1 VADDGKVKRF
11 TSDGKTYGMARL
23 LPSTPD
29 TSEAE
34 ESDPR
39 VIGLDS
45 EAADD
50 LIDAMSSETARE
62 LLASLH
68 EDPATPSEIAD
79 SVDTSLQNAQYHIE
93 NLREVG
99 AIEVIDTVYSEKGRE
114 MNVYAPADD
123 PLVIVA
129 AEDEQTSGLRAM
141 LSRLLGGVGA
151 LLLGSTAVQQLFGD
165 GILPGPFG
173 GTGAGGSGAAS
184 ESATESDGGGAVATS
199 TPTEAA
205 TETPTQTAT
214 ETAAPTATE
223 TPAGTT
229 TPAATTTPTPQATAT
244 ETAAPTSTPAAE
256 TMDTVTESAA
266 SGGID
271 LVGTLPPGV
280 LFFLGGLV
288 VLVVVAALSY
298 GKRSV

>member
-1 VADDGKVKRF
+1 V
-11 TSDGKTYGMARL
+11 SL
-23 LPSTPD
+23 LPSKPD
-29 TSEAE
+29 ITNDSG
-34 ESDPR
+34 PR
-39 VIGLDS
+39 VVGIEGDD
-45 EAADD
+45 ADE
-50 LIDAMSSETARE
+50 LLSVLSSETARE
-62 LLASLH
+62 IVAALH
-68 EDPATPSEIAD
+68 DDPTPPSELAD
-79 SVDTSLQNAQYHIE
+79 RVDSSLQNVQYH
-93 NLREVG
+93 LSRLDDAGVVKVAG
-99 AIEVIDTVYSEKGRE
+99 TAYSEKGRE
-114 MNVYAPADD
+114 MDVYAPADD

-205 TETPTQTAT
+205 TETPTQTAI

-223 TPAGTT
+223 TPAGTP

>member
-1 VADDGKVKRF
+1 M
-11 TSDGKTYGMARL
+11 SL
-23 LPSTPD
+23 LPSKPD
-29 TSEAE
+29 ITNDSG
-34 ESDPR
+34 PR
-39 VIGLDS
+39 VVGIEGDD
-45 EAADD
+45 ADE
-50 LIDAMSSETARE
+50 LLSVLSSETARE
-62 LLASLH
+62 IVAALH
-68 EDPATPSEIAD
+68 DDPAPPSELAD
-79 SVDTSLQNAQYHIE
+79 RVDSSLQNVQYH
-93 NLREVG
+93 LSRLDDAGVVKVAG
-99 AIEVIDTVYSEKGRE
+99 TAYSEKGRE
-114 MNVYAPADD
+114 MDVYAPADD

-151 LLLGSTAVQQLFGD
+151 LLLGSAAVQQLFGD

-223 TPAGTT
+223 PSAGTP

-256 TMDTVTESAA
+256 TLDTVTESAA

>member
-1 VADDGKVKRF
+1 V
-11 TSDGKTYGMARL
+11 SL
-23 LPSTPD
+23 LPSKPD
-29 TSEAE
+29 ITNDSG
-34 ESDPR
+34 PR
-39 VIGLDS
+39 VVGIEGDD
-45 EAADD
+45 ADE
-50 LIDAMSSETARE
+50 LLSVLSSETARE
-62 LLASLH
+62 IVAALH
-68 EDPATPSEIAD
+68 DDPTPPSELAD
-79 SVDTSLQNAQYHIE
+79 RVDSSLQNVQYH
-93 NLREVG
+93 LSRLDDAGVVKVAG
-99 AIEVIDTVYSEKGRE
+99 TAYSEKGRE
-114 MNVYAPADD
+114 MDVYAPADD

-223 TPAGTT
+223 TPAGTP

>member
-1 VADDGKVKRF
+1 V
-11 TSDGKTYGMARL
+11 SL
-23 LPSTPD
+23 LPSKPD
-29 TSEAE
+29 ITNDSG
-34 ESDPR
+34 PR
-39 VIGLDS
+39 VVGIEGDD
-45 EAADD
+45 ADE
-50 LIDAMSSETARE
+50 LLSVLSSETARE
-62 LLASLH
+62 IVAALH
-68 EDPATPSEIAD
+68 DDPTPPSELAD
-79 SVDTSLQNAQYHIE
+79 RVDSSLQNVQYH
-93 NLREVG
+93 LSRLDDAGVVKVAG
-99 AIEVIDTVYSEKGRE
+99 TAYSEKGRE
-114 MNVYAPADD
+114 MDVYAPADD

-151 LLLGSTAVQQLFGD
+151 LLLGSAAVQQLFGD

-223 TPAGTT
+223 PSAGTP

>member
-1 VADDGKVKRF
+1 M
-11 TSDGKTYGMARL
+11 SL
-23 LPSTPD
+23 LPSKPD
-29 TSEAE
+29 ITNDSG
-34 ESDPR
+34 PR
-39 VIGLDS
+39 VVGIEGDD
-45 EAADD
+45 ADE
-50 LIDAMSSETARE
+50 LLSALASETARE
-62 LLASLH
+62 IVAALH
-68 EDPATPSEIAD
+68 DDPAPPSELAD
-79 SVDTSLQNAQYHIE
+79 RVDSSLQNVQYH
-93 NLREVG
+93 LSRLDDAGVVKVAG
-99 AIEVIDTVYSEKGRE
+99 TAYSEKGRE
-114 MNVYAPADD
+114 MDVYAPADD

-151 LLLGSTAVQQLFGD
+151 LLLGSAAVQQLFGD

-173 GTGAGGSGAAS
+173 GTGAGGSGAVP
-184 ESATESDGGGAVATS
+184 ESTTESDGGAVATS

-205 TETPTQTAT
+205 TETS
-214 ETAAPTATE
+214 
-223 TPAGTT
+223 AGTS

-288 VLVVVAALSY
+288 VLVAVAALSY
-298 GKRSV
+298 GKRGV

>member
-1 VADDGKVKRF
+1 V
-11 TSDGKTYGMARL
+11 SL
-23 LPSTPD
+23 LPSKPD
-29 TSEAE
+29 ITNDSG
-34 ESDPR
+34 PR
-39 VIGLDS
+39 VVGIEGDD
-45 EAADD
+45 ADE
-50 LIDAMSSETARE
+50 LLSVLSSETARE
-62 LLASLH
+62 IVAALH
-68 EDPATPSEIAD
+68 DDPTPPSELAD
-79 SVDTSLQNAQYHIE
+79 RVDSSLQNVQYH
-93 NLREVG
+93 LSRLDDAGVVKVAG
-99 AIEVIDTVYSEKGRE
+99 TAYSEKGRE
-114 MNVYAPADD
+114 MDVYAPADD

-151 LLLGSTAVQQLFGD
+151 LLLGSAAVQQLFGD

-205 TETPTQTAT
+205 TETPTQTAI

-223 TPAGTT
+223 TPAGTP

>member
-1 VADDGKVKRF
+1 V
-11 TSDGKTYGMARL
+11 SL
-23 LPSTPD
+23 LPSKPD
-29 TSEAE
+29 ITNDSG
-34 ESDPR
+34 PR
-39 VIGLDS
+39 VVGIEGDD
-45 EAADD
+45 ADE
-50 LIDAMSSETARE
+50 LLSVLSSETARE
-62 LLASLH
+62 IVAALH
-68 EDPATPSEIAD
+68 DDPTPPSELAD
-79 SVDTSLQNAQYHIE
+79 RVDSSLQNVQYH
-93 NLREVG
+93 LSRLDDAGVVKVAG
-99 AIEVIDTVYSEKGRE
+99 TAYSEKGRE
-114 MNVYAPADD
+114 MDVYAPADD

-151 LLLGSTAVQQLFGD
+151 LLLGSAAVQQLFGD
-165 GILPGPFG
+165 GVLPGPFG

-184 ESATESDGGGAVATS
+184 ESATESDGGGAVAPS

-223 TPAGTT
+223 PSAGTP
-229 TPAATTTPTPQATAT
+229 TPAATTTTTPQATAT

-256 TMDTVTESAA
+256 TLDTVTESAA

>member
-1 VADDGKVKRF
+1 V
-11 TSDGKTYGMARL
+11 SL
-23 LPSTPD
+23 LPSKPEITND
-29 TSEAE
+29 SG
-34 ESDPR
+34 PR
-39 VIGLDS
+39 VVGIEGDD
-45 EAADD
+45 ADE
-50 LIDAMSSETARE
+50 LLSVLSSETARE
-62 LLASLH
+62 IVAALH
-68 EDPATPSEIAD
+68 DDPAPPSELAD
-79 SVDTSLQNAQYHIE
+79 RVDSSLQNVQYH
-93 NLREVG
+93 LSRLDDAGVVKVAG
-99 AIEVIDTVYSEKGRE
+99 TAYSEKGRE
-114 MNVYAPADD
+114 MDVYAPADD

-151 LLLGSTAVQQLFGD
+151 LLLGSAAVQQLFGD

-223 TPAGTT
+223 PSAGTP